1 MPSLSCRQ
9 SGSPTFAP
17 NAIVNQ
23 RLLECRRE
31 FLDFFRR
38 RLNRP
43 EDAEDALQDF
53 CLKVLRAAETLEDDE
68 KIDPW
73 LGRILRNT
81 LTDHYRRRA
90 ARQRAEAAY
99 GREVQ
104 TAVFEVQ
111 SEQGAKPCSCV
122 RRVLPTLKPH
132 YVEILTR
139 ADLNEEPRE
148 RIAADLGLTINNV
161 GVRLHRA
168 RQALKAK
175 LEDICPACR
184 DRAGPDGGSES
195 GAMARSRLDRG
206 SARHSATA
214 AGAFL
219 LDRTD
224 GIRVAHGVAPASMW
238 PASGSRE
245 RAGTGPSCCAR

>member
-1 MPSLSCRQ
+1 MPAFSRRQ
-9 SGSPTFAP
+9 SGPPTSTL

-23 RLLECRRE
+23 RLLDCRRE
-31 FLDFFRR
+31 FLGFFRR

-53 CLKVLRAAETLEDDE
+53 CLKVVRAAETLGDDE
-68 KIDPW
+68 KIDSW

-99 GREVQ
+99 GLEMQ

-111 SEQGAKPCSCV
+111 AEQDAKPCSCV
-122 RRVLPTLKPH
+122 HHALPTLRPH
-132 YVEILTR
+132 YAEILTR

-148 RIAADLGLTINNV
+148 QIAADLGLTTNNV

-175 LEDICPACR
+175 LEDICPTCR
-184 DRAGPDGGSES
+184 DRVGLGCNCEPAGET
-195 GAMARSRLDRG
+195 RSRLDRDP
-206 SARHSATA
+206 AKRNATA
-214 AGAFL
+214 PGASL
-219 LDRTD
+219 
-224 GIRVAHGVAPASMW
+224 
-238 PASGSRE
+238 SR
-245 RAGTGPSCCAR
+245 